1 MNKVSFEEIGQVA
14 ATFYAAAGVST
25 GDVAKLSA
33 DSTVSACAA
42 GDAFCGVALYG
53 GEGFANVQIGGFAR
67 LKCADT
73 AVKPGWQPLAADGN
87 GGVKRADGA
96 HEYLVV
102 CVDTAESAA
111 TVCL

>member
-42 GDAFCGVALYG
+42 GDAGLHWRRRNRRG
-53 GEGFANVQIGGFAR
+53 R
-67 LKCADT
+67 LPRPAGTGRDDRRRH
-73 AVKPGWQPLAADGN
+73 L
-87 GGVKRADGA
+87 
-96 HEYLVV
+96 
-102 CVDTAESAA
+102 
-111 TVCL
+111 